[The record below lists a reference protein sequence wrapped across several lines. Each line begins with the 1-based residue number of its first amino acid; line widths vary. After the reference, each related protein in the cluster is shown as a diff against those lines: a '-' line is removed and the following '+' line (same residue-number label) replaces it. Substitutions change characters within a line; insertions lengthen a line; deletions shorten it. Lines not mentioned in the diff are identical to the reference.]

1 MVKIYVSL
9 GSNVDRER
17 RLRQAVAELRRHFGE
32 VELSP
37 VYDSAAVGFD
47 GSNFLNLAAAFDSD
61 LEAGEIVATFHR
73 IEDAL
78 GRDRSLPKF
87 ASRPIDIDL
96 LLYGEQVIDI
106 AGIRTPRPEI
116 LEHAFVLRPLQDLAP
131 GLRHPHSGETLAELW
146 RRMAADA
153 PPLEVYPLDF
163 GEQGA
168 GSTAGDL

>member
-1 MVKIYVSL
+1 MKIYISL
-9 GSNVDRER
+9 GSNVDRR
-17 RLRQAVAELRRHFGE
+17 RMLRRAVAALREHFGE

-37 VYDSAAVGFD
+37 VYESAAVGFD
-47 GSNFLNLAAAFDSD
+47 GSDFLNLAAAFDSD
-61 LEAGEIVATFHR
+61 LEAGEIVASFHR

-106 AGIRTPRPEI
+106 PGIRTPRPEI

-131 GLRHPHSGETLAELW
+131 GLRHPQSGETLAELW
-146 RRMAADA
+146 RHMAPVA

-168 GSTAGDL
+168 RSSAGEV

>member
-1 MVKIYVSL
+1 MRIYVGL

-17 RLRQAVAELRRHFGE
+17 RLRQAVAALREQFGE

-47 GSNFLNLAAAFDSD
+47 GRNFLNLAAGFDSD
-61 LEAGEIVATFHR
+61 LEAGEIVAIFHR
-73 IEDAL
+73 IEDSL

-87 ASRPIDIDL
+87 ASRPIDLDL

-106 AGIRTPRPEI
+106 PGIRTPRPEI

-131 GLRHPHSGETLAELW
+131 DLRYPEGGETLAELW
-146 RRMAADA
+146 RRMASKA
-153 PPLEVYPLDF
+153 PPMTVYPLD
-163 GEQGA
+163 
-168 GSTAGDL
+168 L